1 MPDQVAGLPIELAHL
16 SWLVGE
22 WEGLGTG
29 QYPGIDD
36 FRFAQRVSVTCD
48 GRPFLAYQS
57 KSWLLDDDGE
67 TVRPLARESGYWRPR
82 PDNGVELL
90 LSHPTGYSEVWHGTV
105 TIKALETAKVT
116 GAQMELRTDMVARTE
131 TAKEYTSGERLY
143 GLVRGE
149 LLWTFDMAAVGH
161 PMSNH
166 IAARLR
172 PLDDAGDSV
181 DAAAGAAGGGSAAEV
196 DAGSA
201 DDRATSG

>member
-1 MPDQVAGLPIELAHL
+1 MPDQVAGLPVELAHL

-29 QYPGIDD
+29 QYPSIDD

-67 TVRPLARESGYWRPR
+67 IVRPLARESGYWRPR

-105 TIKALETAKVT
+105 KINSLESARVT

-131 TAKEYTSGERLY
+131 TAKEYTAGERLY

-149 LLWTFDMAAVGH
+149 LLWTFDMAAVGQQ
-161 PMSNH
+161 MSNH
-166 IAARLR
+166 VAARLR
-172 PLDDAGDSV
+172 PLDDASSWVDP
-181 DAAAGAAGGGSAAEV
+181 DAAPAAAVDGSAADAGAADGHAA
-196 DAGSA
+196 A
-201 DDRATSG
+201 D